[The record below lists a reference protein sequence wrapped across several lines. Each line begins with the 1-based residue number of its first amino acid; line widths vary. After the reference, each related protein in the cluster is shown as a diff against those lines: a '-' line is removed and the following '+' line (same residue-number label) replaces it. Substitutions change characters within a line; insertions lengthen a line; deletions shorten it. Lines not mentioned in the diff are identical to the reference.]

1 VPRDTKRFFDLVKFQ
16 TFFSFLRT
24 KKMAKNSAR
33 SYRKNNRFSQI
44 PNSPIQRSVFDRSHD
59 YKTTLD
65 SGYLI
70 PFFVDEVLPGDTFKL
85 RVNAFVRMNTLIA
98 PFMDN
103 VFMDTFFF
111 FVPTRLVWDNW
122 QRFCGEQ
129 KNPGDS
135 TDFLIPSL
143 SGTNTFDNGTIFD
156 YMGLPT
162 GVSLDPANTPINALP
177 FRAYNLIY
185 NEWFRD
191 ENLIDSIPVLTT
203 DGPDPI
209 SNYTLRKRA
218 KRHDYFTSALP
229 WPQKGPSVDVGLTGN
244 APVVGFG
251 DGQTWNFM
259 SNNSYSGT
267 QAVLGNPTDVL
278 DNVGLQ
284 VFTNREQFS
293 TANMIPIMQET
304 NQSGRWANI
313 GNQDQSSGND
323 IKPTR
328 AIRGDGFYFPNG
340 ILSNSS
346 GQQPYADLSGVSA
359 ITINDLRQAFQ
370 IQKFYEKWARG
381 GSRYTETLRVMFN
394 VISPDARLQRPEYL
408 GGTHS
413 RVNVVP
419 TAQTSSTDAVSP
431 QSNLSAFGVLGD
443 SAHGFNKSFVEHGYL
458 IGLVCLRADI
468 TYQQGLNRMWSR
480 RQLFDFYW
488 PTLAHLGEQVVYNK
502 EIYAQGTAEDN
513 GVFGYQERYAEYRYK
528 PSMITGKLRSTDAQ
542 TLDVWHLAQKF
553 ETLPKLN
560 QDFIEENPPIN
571 RVIAVQNEP
580 QFFAD
585 FWFDLK
591 TSRPMPVYSV
601 PGLVDHF

>member
-1 VPRDTKRFFDLVKFQ
+1 
-16 TFFSFLRT
+16 
-24 KKMAKNSAR
+24 MAKNSAR
-33 SYRKNNRFSQI
+33 SRRKNNRFSQI

-65 SGYLI
+65 AGYLI

-122 QRFCGEQ
+122 QKFCGEQ

-143 SGTNTFDNGTIFD
+143 SGTNNFATETIFD
-156 YMGLPT
+156 YMGIPSN
-162 GVSLDPANTPINALP
+162 VALDPANTPINALP

-191 ENLIDSIPVLTT
+191 ENLIDSVAVPTG
-203 DGPDPI
+203 DGPDTI
-209 SNYTLRKRA
+209 DNYKLLKRA

-244 APVVGFG
+244 APIVGFG
-251 DGQTWNFM
+251 EGSRWNFS
-259 SNNSYSGT
+259 SNNTYSGNE
-267 QAVLGNPTDVL
+267 AIFGNPVDIQ
-278 DNVGLQ
+278 DNLGLQ
-284 VFTNREQFS
+284 VFTNREMFS
-293 TANMIPIMQET
+293 TATMIPIMQET

-313 GNQDQSSGND
+313 GNQDQSNGDNVH
-323 IKPTR
+323 PTR
-328 AIRGDGFYFPNG
+328 AIRGEGFYLPNG
-340 ILSNSS
+340 ILQNTS
-346 GQQPYADLSGVSA
+346 GVTPYADLSGVSA
-359 ITINDLRQAFQ
+359 ISINDLRQAFQ

-419 TAQTSSTDAVSP
+419 TAQTSSTDSVSP

-443 SAHGFNKSFVEHGYL
+443 SSHGFNKSFVEHGYV

-488 PTLAHLGEQVVYNK
+488 PTLAHLGEQVVYNR
-502 EIYAQGTAEDN
+502 EIYTQGTAEDN

-528 PSMITGKLRSTDAQ
+528 PSMITGKLRSTDPQ
-542 TLDVWHLAQKF
+542 SLDVWHLAQKF
-553 ETLPKLN
+553 DSLPKLN
-560 QDFIEENPPIN
+560 RDFIEENPPIR

>member
-1 VPRDTKRFFDLVKFQ
+1 
-16 TFFSFLRT
+16 
-24 KKMAKNSAR
+24 MAKNSAR
-33 SYRKNNRFSQI
+33 SHRKNNRFSQI

-143 SGTNTFDNGTIFD
+143 SGTNTFANGSIFD

-162 GVSLDPANTPINALP
+162 GVALDPANTPINALP

-191 ENLIDSIPVLTT
+191 ENLVDSIPVLTT

-218 KRHDYFTSALP
+218 KRHDYFTSCLP
-229 WPQKGPSVDVGLTGN
+229 WPQKGPQVDINLASNSVVPVEMWSRTNPNTVMKADWNNGVGIHYADGVNLASMYSDTGGDFVQRYSEAN
-244 APVVGFG
+244 PIVG
-251 DGQTWNFM
+251 T
-259 SNNSYSGT
+259 
-267 QAVLGNPTDVL
+267 
-278 DNVGLQ
+278 GL
-284 VFTNREQFS
+284 
-293 TANMIPIMQET
+293 
-304 NQSGRWANI
+304 
-313 GNQDQSSGND
+313 
-323 IKPTR
+323 R
-328 AIRGDGFYFPNG
+328 AILSPNVKYLNHNNTYG
-340 ILSNSS
+340 N
-346 GQQPYADLSGVSA
+346 GYANDPYVSWPS
-359 ITINDLRQAFQ
+359 IEVNDLRQAFQ

-443 SAHGFNKSFVEHGYL
+443 SAHGFNKSFVEHGYV

-502 EIYAQGTAEDN
+502 EIYTQGTADDN
-513 GVFGYQERYAEYRYK
+513 AVFGYQERYAEYRYK

-553 ETLPKLN
+553 DSLPKLN
-560 QDFIEENPPIN
+560 QDFIEENPPIA

>member
-1 VPRDTKRFFDLVKFQ
+1 
-16 TFFSFLRT
+16 
-24 KKMAKNSAR
+24 MAKNSAR
-33 SYRKNNRFSQI
+33 SHRKNNRFSQI

-59 YKTTLD
+59 YKTTMD
-65 SGYLI
+65 AGYLV

-85 RVNAFVRMNTLIA
+85 RVNAFVRMNTLVA

-111 FVPTRLVWDNW
+111 FVPSRLVWDNW

-129 KNPGDS
+129 KKLGDS

-143 SGTNTFDNGTIFD
+143 SGTNTFTNGSIFD

-162 GVSLDPANTPINALP
+162 GVALDPANTPINALP

-191 ENLIDSIPVLTT
+191 ENLIDSIPVTT
-203 DGPDPI
+203 GDGPDPV

-251 DGQTWNFM
+251 DGSRWNF
-259 SNNSYSGT
+259 SSDNTYSGT
-267 QAVLGNPTDVL
+267 QAIFGNPVDVR
-278 DNVGLQ
+278 DNTGLQ
-284 VFTNREQFS
+284 VFTNREMFS
-293 TANMIPIMQET
+293 TAMMVPIMQET

-313 GNQDQSSGND
+313 GNQDQSDGDNIS
-323 IKPTR
+323 PTR
-328 AIRGDGFYFPNG
+328 AIRGEGFYLPNG
-340 ILSNSS
+340 ILENSS
-346 GQQPYADLSGVSA
+346 GVTPYADLSGVSA

-419 TAQTSSTDAVSP
+419 TAQTSSTDSVSP

-443 SAHGFNKSFVEHGYL
+443 SAHGFNKSFVEHGYV
-458 IGLVCLRADI
+458 IGLCCLRADI

-488 PTLAHLGEQVVYNK
+488 PTLAHLGEQVVYNR
-502 EIYAQGTAEDN
+502 EIYTQGTADDN

-542 TLDVWHLAQKF
+542 SLDVWHLAQKF
-553 ETLPKLN
+553 DTLPKLN

>member
-1 VPRDTKRFFDLVKFQ
+1 
-16 TFFSFLRT
+16 
-24 KKMAKNSAR
+24 MAKNSAR
-33 SYRKNNRFSQI
+33 SHRKNNRFSQI

-59 YKTTLD
+59 YKTTMD
-65 SGYLI
+65 AGYLI
-70 PFFVDEVLPGDTFKL
+70 PFFVDEALPGDTFKL

-111 FVPTRLVWDNW
+111 FVPSRLVWDNW

-143 SGTNTFDNGTIFD
+143 SGTNTFTNGSIFD

-162 GVSLDPANTPINALP
+162 GVSLDPSNTPINALP

-191 ENLIDSIPVLTT
+191 ENLIDSIAVPTN

-244 APVVGFG
+244 APIVGFG
-251 DGQTWNFM
+251 DGSRWNFS
-259 SNNSYSGT
+259 SNNTYSGN
-267 QAVLGNPTDVL
+267 QAIFGNPVDVE
-278 DNVGLQ
+278 NMTGLQ
-284 VFTNREQFS
+284 VFTNRS
-293 TANMIPIMQET
+293 MYRTGASIPLVQQT
-304 NQSGRWANI
+304 GNTDRWALI
-313 GNQDQSSGND
+313 GNQDQSVDNQLH
-323 IKPTR
+323 PTR
-328 AIRGDGFYFPNG
+328 AIRGDGFYLPNG
-340 ILSNSS
+340 ILENSS
-346 GQQPYADLSGVSA
+346 GATPYADLSGVSA
-359 ITINDLRQAFQ
+359 VTINDLRQAFQ

-419 TAQTSSTDAVSP
+419 TAQTSSTDSVSP

-443 SAHGFNKSFVEHGYL
+443 SAHGFNKSFVEHGYV
-458 IGLVCLRADI
+458 IGLCCLRADI

-488 PTLAHLGEQVVYNK
+488 PTLAHLGEQVVYNR
-502 EIYAQGTAEDN
+502 EIYTQGTADDN

-528 PSMITGKLRSTDAQ
+528 PSMITGKLRSTDPQ

-553 ETLPKLN
+553 DTLPKLN

>member
-1 VPRDTKRFFDLVKFQ
+1 
-16 TFFSFLRT
+16 
-24 KKMAKNSAR
+24 MAKNSAR
-33 SYRKNNRFSQI
+33 SHRKNNRFSQI

-65 SGYLI
+65 AGYLI

-111 FVPTRLVWDNW
+111 FVPTRLVWDHW
-122 QRFCGEQ
+122 QRFCGEK

-143 SGTNTFDNGTIFD
+143 SGTNKFAPETIFD
-156 YMGLPT
+156 YMGIPT
-162 GVSLDPANTPINALP
+162 LVSLDPANTPINALP

-191 ENLIDSIPVLTT
+191 ENLIDSVAVPTG
-203 DGPDPI
+203 DGPDDTD
-209 SNYTLRKRA
+209 NYNLLKRA

-244 APVVGFG
+244 APIVGFG
-251 DGQTWNFM
+251 ESHSWSVTSSPYNSAS
-259 SNNSYSGT
+259 SNSWQLGMDNGVGFQAYLDASGPEGVNL
-267 QAVLGNPTDVL
+267 AHVLQHKSDSGWSEVVVQD
-278 DNVGLQ
+278 
-284 VFTNREQFS
+284 S
-293 TANMIPIMQET
+293 TGAQLRDI
-304 NQSGRWANI
+304 
-313 GNQDQSSGND
+313 SS
-323 IKPTR
+323 
-328 AIRGDGFYFPNG
+328 IRGTNGSFYEFNKAHLYPEEGF
-340 ILSNSS
+340 S
-346 GQQPYADLSGVSA
+346 PYADLSGVSA

-419 TAQTSSTDAVSP
+419 TAQTSSTDTVSP

-443 SAHGFNKSFVEHGYL
+443 SAHGFNKSFVEHGYV

-528 PSMITGKLRSTDAQ
+528 PSMITGKLRSTDPQ
-542 TLDVWHLAQKF
+542 SLDVWHLAQKF
-553 ETLPKLN
+553 DSLPKLN
-560 QDFIEENPPIN
+560 RDFIEENPPIR

>member
-1 VPRDTKRFFDLVKFQ
+1 
-16 TFFSFLRT
+16 
-24 KKMAKNSAR
+24 MAKNSAR
-33 SYRKNNRFSQI
+33 SHRKSNRFSQI

-65 SGYLI
+65 AGYLI

-143 SGTNTFDNGTIFD
+143 SGTNTFNNGSIFD
-156 YMGLPT
+156 YVGLPT
-162 GVSLDPANTPINALP
+162 GVALDPANTPINALP

-191 ENLIDSIPVLTT
+191 ENLIDSIAVPTG
-203 DGPDPI
+203 DGPDPV
-209 SNYTLRKRA
+209 SNYSLRKRA

-229 WPQKGPSVDVGLTGN
+229 WPQKGPSVQIGLTGN
-244 APVVGFG
+244 APVTGAG
-251 DGQTWNFM
+251 DFSFNGLDF
-259 SNNSYSGT
+259 
-267 QAVLGNPTDVL
+267 NPTQG
-278 DNVGLQ
+278 GLKMS
-284 VFTNREQFS
+284 FPS
-293 TANMIPIMQET
+293 
-304 NQSGRWANI
+304 
-313 GNQDQSSGND
+313 
-323 IKPTR
+323 
-328 AIRGDGFYFPNG
+328 FPNVLYPGSYGDLHVFDGYVYPDNPLFKPDLGSVG
-340 ILSNSS
+340 ITYSISSEPGGGDYQDYALYPNRLKLEGNGVASLSIANDPSLNHF
-346 GQQPYADLSGVSA
+346 QVDLSGVNAVS
-359 ITINDLRQAFQ
+359 INDLRQAFQ

-419 TAQTSSTDAVSP
+419 TAQTSSTDSVSP

-443 SAHGFNKSFVEHGYL
+443 SAHGFNKSFVEHGYV
-458 IGLVCLRADI
+458 IGLCCLRADI

-502 EIYAQGTAEDN
+502 EIFAQGTAEDN

-553 ETLPKLN
+553 DTLPKLN

>member
-1 VPRDTKRFFDLVKFQ
+1 
-16 TFFSFLRT
+16 
-24 KKMAKNSAR
+24 MAKNSAR
-33 SYRKNNRFSQI
+33 SHRKNNRFSQI

-59 YKTTLD
+59 YKTTMD
-65 SGYLI
+65 AGYLI

-122 QRFCGEQ
+122 QKFCGEQ

-135 TDFLIPSL
+135 TDFLIPTL
-143 SGTNTFDNGTIFD
+143 THTSGSNNIITKFTPGSIFD

-162 GVSLDPANTPINALP
+162 STNSPDSNIPFYVNALP
-177 FRAYNLIY
+177 FRAYNLIF

-191 ENLIDSIPVLTT
+191 ENLIDSLPVQTG
-203 DGPDPI
+203 DGPDNVN
-209 SNYTLRKRA
+209 NYKLLKRA

-251 DGQTWNFM
+251 NGNNWELRSPTGSNATWSLNTPT
-259 SNNSYSGT
+259 SGT
-267 QAVLGNPTDVL
+267 NSGIKYSPLQGNETGQPLLALPSASNGNKLGFQNQSNEGVYSPLTSL
-278 DNVGLQ
+278 SGNGSLT
-284 VFTNREQFS
+284 FTNF
-293 TANMIPIMQET
+293 NLFP
-304 NQSGRWANI
+304 SG
-313 GNQDQSSGND
+313 GNSV
-323 IKPTR
+323 
-328 AIRGDGFYFPNG
+328 
-340 ILSNSS
+340 
-346 GQQPYADLSGVSA
+346 YADLSDVSA

-419 TAQTSSTDAVSP
+419 TAQTSSTDSVSP

-443 SAHGFNKSFVEHGYL
+443 SAHGFNKSFVEHGYV

-488 PTLAHLGEQVVYNK
+488 PTLAHLGEQVVYNR
-502 EIYAQGTAEDN
+502 EIYAQGTADDD

-528 PSMITGKLRSTDAQ
+528 PSMITGKLRSTDPQ
-542 TLDVWHLAQKF
+542 SLDVWHLAQKF
-553 ETLPKLN
+553 EALPKLN

>member
-1 VPRDTKRFFDLVKFQ
+1 
-16 TFFSFLRT
+16 
-24 KKMAKNSAR
+24 MAKNSAR
-33 SYRKNNRFSQI
+33 SRRKNNRFSQI

-59 YKTTLD
+59 YKTTMD
-65 SGYLI
+65 AGFLI

-85 RVNAFVRMNTLIA
+85 RVNVFVRMNTLIS

-143 SGTNTFDNGTIFD
+143 YHWQDPSTQPFTFQNGTIFD

-162 GVSLDPANTPINALP
+162 GVQFVGPGSADGTQPAHATYINALP

-191 ENLIDSIPVLTT
+191 ENLIDSVSVPTN
-203 DGPDPI
+203 DGPDDI
-209 SNYTLRKRA
+209 TNYRLLKRA

-244 APVVGFG
+244 APIVGFG
-251 DGQTWNFM
+251 EGQTWNFM
-259 SNNSYSGT
+259 SDTSYSGT
-267 QAVLGNPTDVL
+267 QAILGNPTDVS
-278 DNVGLQ
+278 DNIGLQ
-284 VFTNREQFS
+284 AYTNRKAFS
-293 TANMIPIMQET
+293 TATMIPIMQET
-304 NQSGRWANI
+304 SRSGRWVGI
-313 GNQDQSSGND
+313 GNQDQSSGNN
-323 IKPTR
+323 INPTR
-328 AIRGDGFYFPNG
+328 AIRGDGFYLPNG
-340 ILSNSS
+340 ILQTTS

-419 TAQTSSTDAVSP
+419 TAQTSSTDSVSP

-443 SAHGFNKSFVEHGYL
+443 SAHGFNKSFVEHGYV

-488 PTLAHLGEQVVYNK
+488 PTLAHLGEQVVYNR
-502 EIYAQGTAEDN
+502 EIYTQGTADDD

-528 PSMITGKLRSTDAQ
+528 PSMITGKLRSTDPQ
-542 TLDVWHLAQKF
+542 SLDVWHLAQKF

-560 QDFIEENPPIN
+560 QDFIEENPPID

>member
-1 VPRDTKRFFDLVKFQ
+1 
-16 TFFSFLRT
+16 
-24 KKMAKNSAR
+24 MAKNSAR
-33 SYRKNNRFSQI
+33 SHRKNNRFSQI

-65 SGYLI
+65 AGYLI

-85 RVNAFVRMNTLIA
+85 RVNAFVRMNTLVA

-111 FVPTRLVWDNW
+111 FVPSRLVWDNW

-143 SGTNTFDNGTIFD
+143 SGTNTFTNGSIFD

-162 GVSLDPANTPINALP
+162 GVPLNPTNTPINALP

-191 ENLIDSIPVLTT
+191 ENLIDSIPVTT
-203 DGPDPI
+203 GDGPDPI

-259 SNNSYSGT
+259 SNTSYSGN

-284 VFTNREQFS
+284 VFINREQFS
-293 TANMIPIMQET
+293 TATLIPIIQET

-313 GNQDQSSGND
+313 GNQDQSSGTD
-323 IKPTR
+323 VSPIR

-419 TAQTSSTDAVSP
+419 TAQTSSTDSVSP

-443 SAHGFNKSFVEHGYL
+443 SAHGFNKSFVEHGYV

-488 PTLAHLGEQVVYNK
+488 PTLAHLGEQVVYNR
-502 EIYAQGTAEDN
+502 EIYTQGTDDDN

-528 PSMITGKLRSTDAQ
+528 PSMITGKLRSTDSQ

-553 ETLPKLN
+553 DTLPKLN

>member
-1 VPRDTKRFFDLVKFQ
+1 
-16 TFFSFLRT
+16 
-24 KKMAKNSAR
+24 MAKNSAR
-33 SYRKNNRFSQI
+33 SHRKNNRFSQI

-59 YKTTLD
+59 YKTTMD

-129 KNPGDS
+129 RNPGDS

-143 SGTNTFDNGTIFD
+143 SGTNTFTNGSIFD

-162 GVSLDPANTPINALP
+162 GVALDSAKTPINALP

-191 ENLIDSIPVLTT
+191 ENLIDSIPVLTA
-203 DGPDPI
+203 DGPDPV

-244 APVVGFG
+244 APIVGFG
-251 DGQTWNFM
+251 
-259 SNNSYSGT
+259 
-267 QAVLGNPTDVL
+267 TDHSWTV
-278 DNVGLQ
+278 
-284 VFTNREQFS
+284 T
-293 TANMIPIMQET
+293 
-304 NQSGRWANI
+304 
-313 GNQDQSSGND
+313 SS
-323 IKPTR
+323 
-328 AIRGDGFYFPNG
+328 
-340 ILSNSS
+340 LSNSPSSNSWQLGKENLVGFQSYLDAKGPAGVNIAQVLQHKTES
-346 GQQPYADLSGVSA
+346 GWSEVVVQNTTGDQLRNISSLRGTNGSFYELNKAHLYPEEGFSPYADLSGVSA

-443 SAHGFNKSFVEHGYL
+443 SAHGFNKSFVEHGYV

-502 EIYAQGTAEDN
+502 EIYTQGTAEDD

-528 PSMITGKLRSTDAQ
+528 PSMITGKLRSTDPQ

-553 ETLPKLN
+553 DTLPKLN

>member
-1 VPRDTKRFFDLVKFQ
+1 
-16 TFFSFLRT
+16 
-24 KKMAKNSAR
+24 MAKNSAR
-33 SYRKNNRFSQI
+33 SHRKNNRFSQI

-59 YKTTLD
+59 YKTTMD
-65 SGYLI
+65 AGYLI

-143 SGTNTFDNGTIFD
+143 THTSGSNNIITKFTPGSIFD

-162 GVSLDPANTPINALP
+162 STNSPDSTIPFYVNSLP

-191 ENLIDSIPVLTT
+191 ENLIDSVTVPTG
-203 DGPDPI
+203 DGPDDV
-209 SNYTLRKRA
+209 NTFKLLKRA

-229 WPQKGPSVDVGLTGN
+229 WPQKGPQVDINLASNSIVPVEMFSRTDPNTVTKANWNNGVGIHFSDGENLASMYSYTGEDHVQRYSEAHPDVGTG
-244 APVVGFG
+244 
-251 DGQTWNFM
+251 
-259 SNNSYSGT
+259 
-267 QAVLGNPTDVL
+267 L
-278 DNVGLQ
+278 
-284 VFTNREQFS
+284 
-293 TANMIPIMQET
+293 
-304 NQSGRWANI
+304 
-313 GNQDQSSGND
+313 
-323 IKPTR
+323 R
-328 AIRGDGFYFPNG
+328 AI
-340 ILSNSS
+340 LSPTVQYLNSAPTTY
-346 GQQPYADLSGVSA
+346 GQGYANDPYVSWPS
-359 ITINDLRQAFQ
+359 IEINDLRQAFQ

-419 TAQTSSTDAVSP
+419 TAQTSSTDSVSP

-443 SAHGFNKSFVEHGYL
+443 SAHGFNKSFVEHGYV
-458 IGLVCLRADI
+458 IGLCCLRADI

-488 PTLAHLGEQVVYNK
+488 PTLAHLGEQVVYNR
-502 EIYAQGTAEDN
+502 EIYAQGTADDN

-528 PSMITGKLRSTDAQ
+528 PSMITGKLRSTDPQ
-542 TLDVWHLAQKF
+542 SLDVWHLAQKF
-553 ETLPKLN
+553 DSLPKLN
-560 QDFIEENPPIN
+560 QDFIEENPPIA
-571 RVIAVQNEP
+571 RVVAVQNEP

-591 TSRPMPVYSV
+591 TSRPMPVFSV

>member
-1 VPRDTKRFFDLVKFQ
+1 
-16 TFFSFLRT
+16 
-24 KKMAKNSAR
+24 MAKNSAR
-33 SYRKNNRFSQI
+33 SHRKNNRFSQI

-59 YKTTLD
+59 YKTTMD
-65 SGYLI
+65 AGYLI

-85 RVNAFVRMNTLIA
+85 RVNAFVRMNTLVA

-103 VFMDTFFF
+103 VFMDSFFF
-111 FVPTRLVWDNW
+111 FVPSRLVWDNW

-129 KNPGDS
+129 KNPGDN

-143 SGTNTFDNGTIFD
+143 SETNTFTNGSIFD

-162 GVSLDPANTPINALP
+162 GVALDPTNTPINALP

-191 ENLIDSIPVLTT
+191 ENLIDSIPVPTG

-259 SNNSYSGT
+259 SNTSYSGN
-267 QAVLGNPTDVL
+267 QAVLGNPTDVM

-293 TANMIPIMQET
+293 TANLIPLMQET
-304 NQSGRWANI
+304 HTGRWANI
-313 GNQDQSSGND
+313 GTQDQMSGTD
-323 IKPTR
+323 ITPTR

-346 GQQPYADLSGVSA
+346 GKQPYADLSGVSA

-419 TAQTSSTDAVSP
+419 TAQTSSTDSVSP

-443 SAHGFNKSFVEHGYL
+443 VAHGFNKSFVEHGYV
-458 IGLVCLRADI
+458 IGLCCLRADI

-488 PTLAHLGEQVVYNK
+488 PTLAHLGEQVVYNR
-502 EIYAQGTAEDN
+502 EIYTQGTADDN

-528 PSMITGKLRSTDAQ
+528 PSMITGKLRSTDPQ
-542 TLDVWHLAQKF
+542 SLDVWHLAQKF
-553 ETLPKLN
+553 DALPKLN

>member
-1 VPRDTKRFFDLVKFQ
+1 
-16 TFFSFLRT
+16 
-24 KKMAKNSAR
+24 MAKNNSRRRQR
-33 SYRKNNRFSQI
+33 SNHFSQI

-122 QRFCGEQ
+122 QKFCGEQ

-143 SGTNTFDNGTIFD
+143 SGTNTFDNGSIFD

-191 ENLIDSIPVLTT
+191 ENLIDSITVLTN

-229 WPQKGPSVDVGLTGN
+229 WPQKGPSVEVGLTGN
-244 APVVGFG
+244 APIVGFG
-251 DGQTWNFM
+251 KHGYQFSFT
-259 SNNSYSGT
+259 SVPSGVQPPSAFWQLGSDQGDRT
-267 QAVLGNPTDVL
+267 SKLQAFFGNQV
-278 DNVGLQ
+278 NVGNQARAWQNYNSSTSGWNDVIQQQDESSSIRLSALKGSGSSS
-284 VFTNREQFS
+284 NYQFS
-293 TANMIPIMQET
+293 GGYLIPT
-304 NQSGRWANI
+304 
-313 GNQDQSSGND
+313 
-323 IKPTR
+323 
-328 AIRGDGFYFPNG
+328 
-340 ILSNSS
+340 NSS
-346 GQQPYADLSGVSA
+346 QTPYADLSGVSA

-419 TAQTSSTDAVSP
+419 TAQTSSTDSVSP

-443 SAHGFNKSFVEHGYL
+443 SAHGFNKSFVEHGYV

-502 EIYAQGTAEDN
+502 EIYAQGTADDN

-553 ETLPKLN
+553 DTLPKLN

>member
-1 VPRDTKRFFDLVKFQ
+1 
-16 TFFSFLRT
+16 
-24 KKMAKNSAR
+24 MAKNSAR
-33 SYRKNNRFSQI
+33 SHRKNNRFSQI

-59 YKTTLD
+59 YKTTMD
-65 SGYLI
+65 AGYLI

-143 SGTNTFDNGTIFD
+143 SGANTFTNGSIFD

-203 DGPDPI
+203 DGPDPV
-209 SNYTLRKRA
+209 SNYILRKRG

-229 WPQKGPSVDVGLTGN
+229 WPQKGPSVEVGLTGN
-244 APVVGFG
+244 APVKGFDPSSSWSFG
-251 DGQTWNFM
+251 T
-259 SNNSYSGT
+259 SNGSNPAGYLAGIGTKYNGPDSDIYLSGWIN
-267 QAVLGNPTDVL
+267 QNM
-278 DNVGLQ
+278 
-284 VFTNREQFS
+284 FS
-293 TANMIPIMQET
+293 TPNLGPSVQFE
-304 NQSGRWANI
+304 NLGSY
-313 GNQDQSSGND
+313 GNQPLVIQDPNHDLNQHRITGIFGKDFSFTGALT
-323 IKPTR
+323 PTT
-328 AIRGDGFYFPNG
+328 PN
-340 ILSNSS
+340 SV
-346 GQQPYADLSGVSA
+346 YADLSGVNA

-443 SAHGFNKSFVEHGYL
+443 SAHGFNKSFVEHGYV
-458 IGLVCLRADI
+458 IGLVCLRSDI

-502 EIYAQGTAEDN
+502 EIYTQGTAEDN

-528 PSMITGKLRSTDAQ
+528 PSMITGKLRSTDPQ

-553 ETLPKLN
+553 DTLPKLN

>member
-1 VPRDTKRFFDLVKFQ
+1 
-16 TFFSFLRT
+16 
-24 KKMAKNSAR
+24 MAKNSAR
-33 SYRKNNRFSQI
+33 SRRKNNRFSQI

-59 YKTTLD
+59 YKTTMD
-65 SGYLI
+65 AGYLI

-85 RVNAFVRMNTLIA
+85 RVNAFVRMNTLIS

-129 KNPGDS
+129 KKPGDS

-143 SGTNTFDNGTIFD
+143 AETNTFTNGSIFD

-162 GVSLDPANTPINALP
+162 GVSLNPTNTPINALP

-191 ENLIDSIPVLTT
+191 ENLIDSIPVLTG

-244 APVVGFG
+244 APV
-251 DGQTWNFM
+251 
-259 SNNSYSGT
+259 
-267 QAVLGNPTDVL
+267 LGNGSMGINNVNFNFLNVPKGGISMGIEPFSSSATTPSSEGQLHLYDGYRYPDQPSFNPNLGSNLVGVSYLDISGEGGYGTDYAAYPTSFSMTGEGRV
-278 DNVGLQ
+278 NVSLGQANGL
-284 VFTNREQFS
+284 
-293 TANMIPIMQET
+293 
-304 NQSGRWANI
+304 
-313 GNQDQSSGND
+313 
-323 IKPTR
+323 
-328 AIRGDGFYFPNG
+328 
-340 ILSNSS
+340 
-346 GQQPYADLSGVSA
+346 YADLSGVSA

-419 TAQTSSTDAVSP
+419 TAQTSSSDSVSP

-443 SAHGFNKSFVEHGYL
+443 SAHGFNKSFVEHGYV
-458 IGLVCLRADI
+458 IGLCCLRADI
-468 TYQQGLNRMWSR
+468 TYQQGLNRLWSR

-502 EIYAQGTAEDN
+502 EIYTQGTADDN

-528 PSMITGKLRSTDAQ
+528 PSLITGKLRSTDPQ
-542 TLDVWHLAQKF
+542 SLDVWHLAQKF
-553 ETLPKLN
+553 DSLPKLN

>member
-1 VPRDTKRFFDLVKFQ
+1 
-16 TFFSFLRT
+16 
-24 KKMAKNSAR
+24 MAKNSAR
-33 SYRKNNRFSQI
+33 SHRKNNRFSQI

-59 YKTTLD
+59 YKTTMD
-65 SGYLI
+65 AGYLI

-85 RVNAFVRMNTLIA
+85 RVNAFVRMNTLIS

-111 FVPTRLVWDNW
+111 FVPTRLIWDNW

-135 TDFLIPSL
+135 TDYLIPSL
-143 SGTNTFDNGTIFD
+143 SGTNTFTNGSIFD

-162 GVSLDPANTPINALP
+162 GVALDPTNTPINALP

-191 ENLIDSIPVLTT
+191 ENLIDSIPVVTG

-244 APVVGFG
+244 APIVGFG
-251 DGQTWNFM
+251 QGGYKFNFTSDPADGTGPSSGWQLGTADVNEMGKLQAFFG
-259 SNNSYSGT
+259 NNVGVGN
-267 QAVLGNPTDVL
+267 QARAWQNYGSPSPAWTDVIQQKDDSSSVQL
-278 DNVGLQ
+278 TALKGTDLSSFYHFGGGYLLP
-284 VFTNREQFS
+284 TNPS
-293 TANMIPIMQET
+293 ET
-304 NQSGRWANI
+304 
-313 GNQDQSSGND
+313 
-323 IKPTR
+323 
-328 AIRGDGFYFPNG
+328 
-340 ILSNSS
+340 
-346 GQQPYADLSGVSA
+346 PYADLSGVSA

-419 TAQTSSTDAVSP
+419 TAQTSSTDSVSP

-443 SAHGFNKSFVEHGYL
+443 SAHGFNKSFVEHGYV
-458 IGLVCLRADI
+458 IGLCCLRADI

-502 EIYAQGTAEDN
+502 EIYTQGTADDN

-528 PSMITGKLRSTDAQ
+528 PSMITGKLRSTDDQ
-542 TLDVWHLAQKF
+542 SLDVWHLAQKF
-553 ETLPKLN
+553 DSLPKLN
-560 QDFIEENPPIN
+560 QDFIEENPPIA
-571 RVIAVQNEP
+571 RVIAVPNEP

>member
-1 VPRDTKRFFDLVKFQ
+1 
-16 TFFSFLRT
+16 
-24 KKMAKNSAR
+24 MAKNSAR
-33 SYRKNNRFSQI
+33 SHRKNNRFSQI
-44 PNSPIQRSVFDRSHD
+44 PNSPIQRSIFDRSHD
-59 YKTTLD
+59 YKTTMD
-65 SGYLI
+65 AGYLI

-85 RVNAFVRMNTLIA
+85 RVNAFVRMNTLVA

-111 FVPTRLVWDNW
+111 FVPSRLVWDNW

-143 SGTNTFDNGTIFD
+143 SGTNTFANGSIFD

-162 GVSLDPANTPINALP
+162 GVALDPANTPINALP

-191 ENLIDSIPVLTT
+191 ENLIDSIPITT
-203 DGPDPI
+203 GDGPDPI

-244 APVVGFG
+244 APVRGFG
-251 DGQTWNFM
+251 PDQTWTFT
-259 SNNSYSGT
+259 NNST
-267 QAVLGNPTDVL
+267 QTPTGEGWQLGRNNSTLMP
-278 DNVGLQ
+278 NQANQYIGASFRGL
-284 VFTNREQFS
+284 
-293 TANMIPIMQET
+293 I
-304 NQSGRWANI
+304 
-313 GNQDQSSGND
+313 SSGNIATAWQHSREETVD
-323 IKPTR
+323 NYYAVMHQTSDKDSTGLVGL
-328 AIRGDGFYFPNG
+328 RGFQDPASFFWFKNG
-340 ILSNSS
+340 GLYPSN
-346 GQQPYADLSGVSA
+346 PDTLYADLSGVSA

-419 TAQTSSTDAVSP
+419 TAQTSSTDSVSP

-443 SAHGFNKSFVEHGYL
+443 SAHGFNKSFVEHGYV
-458 IGLVCLRADI
+458 IGLCCLRADI

-488 PTLAHLGEQVVYNK
+488 PTLAHLGEQVVYNR
-502 EIYAQGTAEDN
+502 EIYTQGTADDN

-528 PSMITGKLRSTDAQ
+528 PSMITGKLRSTDPQ

-553 ETLPKLN
+553 DTLPKLN

>member
-1 VPRDTKRFFDLVKFQ
+1 
-16 TFFSFLRT
+16 
-24 KKMAKNSAR
+24 MAKNSAR
-33 SYRKNNRFSQI
+33 SHRKNNRFSQI

-129 KNPGDS
+129 KKPGDS

-143 SGTNTFDNGTIFD
+143 THNSGSNNIITKFTPGSIFD

-162 GVSLDPANTPINALP
+162 STNSPDSNTPFYVNALP

-191 ENLIDSIPVLTT
+191 ENLIDSLPVPTG
-203 DGPDPI
+203 DGPDDVNI
-209 SNYTLRKRA
+209 YKILKRA

-229 WPQKGPSVDVGLTGN
+229 WPQKGPSVEVGLTGN
-244 APVVGFG
+244 APVRGFG
-251 DGQTWNFM
+251 ED
-259 SNNSYSGT
+259 SNWIYGSGT
-267 QAVLGNPTDVL
+267 LPSGFNGGIGSQYNGLDESKTLHVWGN
-278 DNVGLQ
+278 NQ
-284 VFTNREQFS
+284 VFTYANNGNSMLYNGNGSYGNKPIGMQDSSAESSIHPATGIFGKEFS
-293 TANMIPIMQET
+293 FNGPL
-304 NQSGRWANI
+304 
-313 GNQDQSSGND
+313 
-323 IKPTR
+323 KPSD
-328 AIRGDGFYFPNG
+328 AD
-340 ILSNSS
+340 SV
-346 GQQPYADLSGVSA
+346 YADLSGVSA

-419 TAQTSSTDAVSP
+419 TAQTSSTDSVSP

-443 SAHGFNKSFVEHGYL
+443 SAHGFNKSFVEHGYV
-458 IGLVCLRADI
+458 IGLVSLRADI

-502 EIYAQGTAEDN
+502 EIYAQGTADDN

-528 PSMITGKLRSTDAQ
+528 PSMITGKLRSTDPQ

>member
-1 VPRDTKRFFDLVKFQ
+1 
-16 TFFSFLRT
+16 
-24 KKMAKNSAR
+24 MAKNSAR
-33 SYRKNNRFSQI
+33 SHRKNNRFSQI
-44 PNSPIQRSVFDRSHD
+44 PTSPIQRSVFDRSHD
-59 YKTTLD
+59 YKTTMD
-65 SGYLI
+65 AGYLI

-85 RVNAFVRMNTLIA
+85 RVNAFVRMNTLVA

-111 FVPTRLVWDNW
+111 FVPSRLVWDNW

-143 SGTNTFDNGTIFD
+143 SGTNTFTNGSIFD

-162 GVSLDPANTPINALP
+162 GVALNPSDTPINALP

-191 ENLIDSIPVLTT
+191 ENLIDSIPVTT
-203 DGPDPI
+203 GDGPDPI

-244 APVVGFG
+244 APVKGF
-251 DGQTWNFM
+251 DD
-259 SNNSYSGT
+259 SNNWIYGNGVSPEAGYTAMFGT
-267 QAVLGNPTDVL
+267 PSDVL

-284 VFTNREQFS
+284 VYTNRQMFS
-293 TANMIPIMQET
+293 NANMIPIMQET

-313 GNQDQSSGND
+313 GNQDQSDGYN
-323 IKPTR
+323 IHPTR
-328 AIRGDGFYFPNG
+328 AIRAQQFS
-340 ILSNSS
+340 LSGPLTPTNPDSV
-346 GQQPYADLSGVSA
+346 YADLSGVSA

-419 TAQTSSTDAVSP
+419 TAQTSSTDSVSP

-443 SAHGFNKSFVEHGYL
+443 SAHGFNKSFVEHGYV
-458 IGLVCLRADI
+458 IGLCCLRADI

-502 EIYAQGTAEDN
+502 EIYTQGTADDN

-542 TLDVWHLAQKF
+542 SLDVWHLAQKF
-553 ETLPKLN
+553 DSLPKLN
-560 QDFIEENPPIN
+560 QDFIEENPPIA

>member
-1 VPRDTKRFFDLVKFQ
+1 
-16 TFFSFLRT
+16 
-24 KKMAKNSAR
+24 MAKNSAR
-33 SYRKNNRFSQI
+33 SHRKNNRFSQI

-59 YKTTLD
+59 YKTTMD
-65 SGYLI
+65 AGYLI

-143 SGTNTFDNGTIFD
+143 SGANTFTNGSIFD

-203 DGPDPI
+203 DGPDPV
-209 SNYTLRKRA
+209 SNYILRKRG

-229 WPQKGPSVDVGLTGN
+229 WPQKGPSVEVGLTGN
-244 APVVGFG
+244 APVKGFDPSSSWSFG
-251 DGQTWNFM
+251 T
-259 SNNSYSGT
+259 SNGSNPAGYLAGIGTKYNGPDSDIYLSGWIN
-267 QAVLGNPTDVL
+267 QNM
-278 DNVGLQ
+278 
-284 VFTNREQFS
+284 FS
-293 TANMIPIMQET
+293 TPNLGPSVQFE
-304 NQSGRWANI
+304 NLGSY
-313 GNQDQSSGND
+313 GNQPLVIQDPNHDLNQHRITGIFSKDFSFTGALT
-323 IKPTR
+323 PTT
-328 AIRGDGFYFPNG
+328 PN
-340 ILSNSS
+340 SV
-346 GQQPYADLSGVSA
+346 YADLSGVNA

-443 SAHGFNKSFVEHGYL
+443 SAHGFNKSFVEHGYV
-458 IGLVCLRADI
+458 IGLVCLRSDI

-502 EIYAQGTAEDN
+502 EIYTQGTAEDN

-528 PSMITGKLRSTDAQ
+528 PSMITGKLRSTDPQ

-553 ETLPKLN
+553 DTLPKLN